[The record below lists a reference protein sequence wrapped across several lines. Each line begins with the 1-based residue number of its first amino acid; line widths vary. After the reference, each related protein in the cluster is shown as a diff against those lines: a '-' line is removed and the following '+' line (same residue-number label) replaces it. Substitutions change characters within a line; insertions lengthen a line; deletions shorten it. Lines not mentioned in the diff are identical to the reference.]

1 MKKWYIKNTHFE
13 GPDSFRILRY
23 YLLPTIKYCLQ
34 CITSKHALPEQ
45 WGWKKLMDRNLE
57 AISKTENKLRLK
69 LVWDA

>member
-13 GPDSFRILRY
+13 GPDSFRILRH

-34 CITSKHALPEQ
+34 CITSKHALREQ
-45 WGWKKLMDRNLE
+45 WSWKKLMDRNLE